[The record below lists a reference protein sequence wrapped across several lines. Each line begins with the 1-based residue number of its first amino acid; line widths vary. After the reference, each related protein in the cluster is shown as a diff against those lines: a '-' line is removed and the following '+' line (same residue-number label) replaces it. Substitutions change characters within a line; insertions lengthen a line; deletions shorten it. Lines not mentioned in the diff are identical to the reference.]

1 RNVAGLSVPRG
12 WHGRYVV
19 LALAGAAAMSAIG
32 RRATSHLNLRAYC
45 TAALAASLALGTAS
59 AVQAQETGEEL
70 HILRIEATPIG
81 ALPPLALP
89 MPASRNHN
97 YWGIRLQAGRRA
109 GRGGADLTA
118 IAGGIDMQWR
128 GGSIFGVT
136 AGYQARD
143 CEAAEECDGHMMYGG
158 RARFNVVTGGPTIGA
173 LLGDYSAT
181 STLGAEMGFGY
192 APDVLP
198 GLNACTFDLGMPLS
212 LAMLQRVRL
221 VAFATPSI
229 VWDVDCSADEPPMQE
244 TWAMSFGMGLQQIG
258 LRGLDVYLGMRKV
271 FRSETGYQLGI
282 SVTYVRLP

>member
-1 RNVAGLSVPRG
+1 
-12 WHGRYVV
+12 
-19 LALAGAAAMSAIG
+19 MSAIG
-32 RRATSHLNLRAYC
+32 RHAKSHLNLRAYC
-45 TAALAASLALGTAS
+45 TAALTASIALGTAS
-59 AVQAQETGEEL
+59 AVEAQETGEEL

-128 GGSIFGVT
+128 GGSMFGVT

-143 CEAAEECDGHMMYGG
+143 CETTEACDGHMMYGG

-198 GLNACTFDLGMPLS
+198 NVNACTFDLGMPLS

-221 VAFATPSI
+221 VAFVTPSV
-229 VWDVDCSADEPPMQE
+229 VWDVDCSADEPPMLE

-258 LRGLDVYLGMRKV
+258 LRGLDVYVGMRKV
-271 FRSETGYQLGI
+271 FRSETGYQVGI

>member
-1 RNVAGLSVPRG
+1 MTTTLHSGPHRPHLRG
-12 WHGRYVV
+12 SW
-19 LALAGAAAMSAIG
+19 
-32 RRATSHLNLRAYC
+32 
-45 TAALAASLALGTAS
+45 TAALVALLALGS
-59 AVQAQETGEEL
+59 APAVHAQGTEEEI

-97 YWGIRLQAGRRA
+97 YWGVRLQAGRRT
-109 GRGGADLTA
+109 GRGGAALTA
-118 IAGGIDMQWR
+118 IAGGVDMQWR

-143 CEAAEECDGHMMYGG
+143 CEAEQECDGHMMYGT

-229 VWDVDCSADEPPMQE
+229 VWDVDCSADEPPMRE
-244 TWAMSFGMGLQQIG
+244 TWAISMGMGLQQIG
-258 LRGLDVYLGMRKV
+258 LRGLDVYVGMRKV